1 VFGFVTK
8 KSEFMFGFVTKKSG
22 FVFGFVTKTHY
33 LCAQY
38 NYNSSM
44 FQRHAI
50 HTLRAWKNKPLHKP
64 LIIRGARQ
72 VGKTTLVKVFATEF
86 DTFLH
91 LNLERVEERELFEKN
106 DTAEGVLTAI
116 YLHKKQEKRKGKVLL
131 FIDEI
136 QCSPKAVALLRYFY
150 EDLPKLYVIA
160 AGSLLESLI
169 DTHISFPVGRV
180 EYLALRPCSF
190 AEFLDAMGETQIL
203 QALQSISLPAAI
215 HGRMMKLFNQ
225 YVLVGGMPEAV
236 ATYAQTKDIVQLNTI
251 YETLLNGY
259 RDDAEKYAPN
269 ATLQK
274 VLRHILTYGWQYAG
288 QRIKYEKFAQS
299 NYKSREMGEAMRTLE
314 KALLLELSY
323 PSTSVEFP
331 LLADLRKAPKLLWV
345 DTGLVGYVA
354 GLQKELF
361 GATDI
366 SVSWK
371 GRIAE
376 HVVAQELL
384 SASTLVSTKRH
395 FWVREAKNAQAEVD
409 FLYPCNGHLLPVE
422 VRSGGS
428 ATLKSLHLFME
439 ASLEKIAIRF
449 WNNPVSSDNV
459 VLPSGKK
466 YILHSI
472 PFYYAGCLETFLG
485 TRL

>member
-1 VFGFVTK
+1 
-8 KSEFMFGFVTKKSG
+8 
-22 FVFGFVTKTHY
+22 
-33 LCAQY
+33 
-38 NYNSSM
+38 M
-44 FQRHAI
+44 FQRNAI
-50 HTLRAWKNKPLHKP
+50 LTLRAWKDKPFHKP
-64 LIIRGARQ
+64 LVIRGARQ
-72 VGKTTLVKVFATEF
+72 VGKTTLVKIFAKEF
-86 DTFLH
+86 ETFLH
-91 LNLERVEERELFEKN
+91 LNLERAEEHELFEKN
-106 DTAEGVLTAI
+106 DTAEDVLTAI
-116 YLHKKQEKRKGKVLL
+116 YLHKKQEKRKGKALL

-136 QCSPKAVALLRYFY
+136 QNSPKAVALLRYFY
-150 EDLPKLYVIA
+150 EDFPELYVIA

-169 DTHISFPVGRV
+169 DIHISFPVGRV
-180 EYLALRPCSF
+180 EYMALRPCSF
-190 AEFLDAMGETQIL
+190 TEFLDAMGETPIL
-203 QALQSISLPAAI
+203 HALQRLSLPAAI
-215 HGRMMKLFNQ
+215 HGRMMNLFNK

-236 ATYAQTKDIVQLNTI
+236 ASYARTKNITQLNVI
-251 YETLLNGY
+251 YDTLLNGY

-269 ATLQK
+269 TALQK

-361 GATDI
+361 GTTDI

-384 SASTLVSTKRH
+384 SASSLVSAKRH

-409 FLYPCNGHLLPVE
+409 FLYSYNGHLLPIE
-422 VRSGGS
+422 VKSGGS

-439 ASLEKIAIRF
+439 ASAETVAIRF
-449 WNNPVSSDNV
+449 WNNPVSSDKIT
-459 VLPSGKK
+459 LPSGKT

-472 PFYYAGCLETFLG
+472 PFYYAGCLDAFLDA
-485 TRL
+485 RM